1 MPIART
7 RSSGLRKYA
16 PQPERYAERYGNFT
30 LTVRDYEILDL
41 IYRYRYL
48 EARHVRALVRGSG
61 QQITRRLQGLFH
73 NQFIRRYVP
82 RLRMRPDLD
91 PGTPPLAY
99 GLELRGAHAL
109 QAQCARIATDTGAEP
124 EMVRWRKEYT
134 RRTEWFLE
142 HQLMIS
148 NFHCLLELALR
159 HTRDVELL
167 NWDQSQETWFQAPV
181 PGEHARFFRVAP
193 DARFSLRE
201 SGQVHHFFLE
211 MDRSTEEHS
220 RVLRKFQGYWWY
232 LQSPTYYERHANPR
246 RVNVLFVTTGRQ
258 RMHNMMDTLRAMSKP
273 NRPDHGGKGVFRFCL
288 VSDYRLDEP
297 KTIISAIWRSTT
309 ENATEPKLSLV
320 DSCVIGSRTET
331 HRPGALALSR

>member
-30 LTVRDYEILDL
+30 LTARDYEILDL

-99 GLELRGAHAL
+99 GLELRGARAL

-124 EMVRWRKEYT
+124 ELVRWRKEYT

-142 HQLMIS
+142 HHLMIS
-148 NFHCLLELALR
+148 HFHCALELALR
-159 HTRDVELL
+159 GTPDIELV
-167 NWDQSQETWFQAPV
+167 TWTQGKEIWFSV
-181 PGEHARFFRVAP
+181 RIPGAKKRTARVAP
-193 DARFSLRE
+193 DAYFALRQ
-201 SGQVHHFFLE
+201 GAQIRYFFLE
-211 MDRSTEEHS
+211 ADRGTEQHKRIVEKFMGYWSYFQPHHLLGPHCGQGRVNALFLTTGAKRMRNLIDTLARTAKPS
-220 RVLRKFQGYWWY
+220 QSAQGRGVFLFADSQSVTMADAGRVLDSIWT
-232 LQSPTYYERHANPR
+232 S
-246 RVNVLFVTTGRQ
+246 VS
-258 RMHNMMDTLRAMSKP
+258 RAK
-273 NRPDHGGKGVFRFCL
+273 
-288 VSDYRLDEP
+288 
-297 KTIISAIWRSTT
+297 
-309 ENATEPKLSLV
+309 
-320 DSCVIGSRTET
+320 IGI
-331 HRPGALALSR
+331 RPGV